1 MKRTIYG
8 NSSIRNDVFV
18 LRDLTPFELGQN
30 ELLPLR
36 TKFETPRAY
45 QTADAWGDVVA
56 EDGYSY
62 VIKSN
67 SRSKDVPVSE
77 IIGSCLAVNLDVPCP
92 SWRIIELQTGE
103 ICFGSRKIGGIA
115 DAVETENYLRNSP
128 SNMSNGSVTGASK
141 ALSSIYAFDLLTGNE
156 DRHLGNYI
164 ITDLDEKKILYSID
178 MGHALLWNDKYLS
191 IPDRGTNTR
200 ERFFEW
206 SQAHAFDVASIYTML
221 DKIEKLE
228 SRLMTDIF
236 SRVPSDLLPA
246 VDKKNAI
253 LHWWNVGR
261 FEKIE
266 LIRKGIND
274 GSLL

>member
-8 NSSIRNDVFV
+8 NNSSVNDGFV
-18 LRDLTPFELGQN
+18 LRNLTPFELGQN

-36 TKFETPRAY
+36 TKIESPRAY
-45 QTADAWGDVVA
+45 PTADAWGEVLA
-56 EDGYSY
+56 EDGHSY

-67 SRSKDVPVSE
+67 LRAKDVPASE
-77 IIGSCLAVNLDVPCP
+77 IIGSCLATNLDVPCP
-92 SWRIIELQTGE
+92 IWRIIELQTGE

-115 DAVETENYLRNSP
+115 SAVETEDYLRNSP
-128 SNMSNGSVTGASK
+128 SNLVNSLVTGASR
-141 ALSSIYAFDLLTGNE
+141 ALSSMYALDLFIGNV
-156 DRHLGNYI
+156 DRHFGNYV
-164 ITDLDEKKILYSID
+164 ITYLDGKKILYSID
-178 MGHALLWNDKYLS
+178 MGRALLWNDNYLA
-191 IPDRGTNTR
+191 IPERGTNTR

-206 SQAHAFDVASIYTML
+206 SPAHAFDVASIFAML

-228 SRLMTDIF
+228 SRLMTDILG
-236 SRVPSDLLPA
+236 RVPSDLLPA

-266 LIRKGIND
+266 LIRKGIDD